1 MPFGSIAKAFTKGAL
16 GLAGFKHAGP
26 IGSLVGAGVDLLS
39 RRPRESGFRQPGSL
53 PGPPKLSPDI
63 SNFRGVR
70 PGQPPS
76 GPAFLMG
83 EGGLSSGMTDL
94 QRRANV
100 ATRATQGEASGYRD
114 PATLEYYRN
123 LALHSLTDPR
133 GDVLANARVLPIERQ
148 YLTDILGQQPRNESV
163 ASFLSALLRAS

>member
-1 MPFGSIAKAFTKGAL
+1 MAFGSIAKAFTSGAL
-16 GLAGFKHAGP
+16 GLAGIKGAGP
-26 IGSLVGAGVDLLS
+26 ISTLVGTGVDLLT
-39 RRPRESGFRQPGSL
+39 RKKPKESGFRQPGSL
-53 PGPPKLSPDI
+53 PGPPKLAPDI

-83 EGGLSSGMTDL
+83 QGGLSSGMTDL

-100 ATRATQGEASGYRD
+100 ATQATQGESSAYRD
-114 PATLEYYRN
+114 PATLDYYRN

-133 GDVLANARVLPIERQ
+133 GNVLAEARVLPIERQ
-148 YLTDILGQQPRNESV
+148 YLTDILGQQPRDESV
-163 ASFLSALLRAS
+163 ASFLSALLRA